1 MCPVMSVFARFTS
14 TFRRV
19 EKFQV
24 FSQMSNLIPVFQRPR
39 KIGAKYTGSDFAPD
53 EYIQPQL
60 DFDYDGKRDQWNG
73 YDISEHKHIS
83 EEFQK
88 LEEVRWK
95 KCYWIQYSY

>member
-1 MCPVMSVFARFTS
+1 M
-14 TFRRV
+14 
-19 EKFQV
+19 
-24 FSQMSNLIPVFQRPR
+24 PVFQRPR

-73 YDISEHKHIS
+73 YDISEHKHIA

-88 LEEVRWK
+88 LEEVLDDPAVCLCDGSACER
-95 KCYWIQYSY
+95 